1 MKRLNRTFI
10 WVTVFSIAMG
20 FLETAVVIYLR
31 KLYYP
36 NGFAFPL
43 SPIDPSIASTELWRE
58 FATIIMLI
66 SIGALAGRN
75 RAERF
80 GYFLYSFAVW
90 DICYYIF
97 LKVFINWPESL
108 LTWDILFLIPV
119 PWVGPVIAP
128 VIVSATMI
136 LFATTIVY
144 YSGYTIPVKMKRL
157 ESLILWVG
165 AITVIVSFT
174 LDYVQR
180 KGDVI
185 WDNISGARPLAAD
198 MIDYVPLNFDWYLFL
213 LAEAVIFISYYI
225 YRKRLSKARK
235 DLAPLSESDML
246 FH

>member
-1 MKRLNRTFI
+1 MKRLNRTFV

-43 SPIDPSIASTELWRE
+43 SPIDPSVAVTELWRE
-58 FATIIMLI
+58 LATIIMLI

-90 DICYYIF
+90 DICYYLF

-119 PWVGPVIAP
+119 PWVGPVVAP

-136 LFATTIVY
+136 LFAITIVY
-144 YSGYTIPVKMKRL
+144 YTGHSVPVKMKGL
-157 ESLILWVG
+157 ESLILWAG

-180 KGDVI
+180 KGNTI
-185 WDNISGARPLAAD
+185 WDNIVGPRPLAAN

-213 LAEAVIFISYYI
+213 IAEAVIFTAYYL
-225 YRKRLSKARK
+225 YRKRLSNSRK
-235 DLAPLSESDML
+235 SLEPNPESDML